1 MHTVDLNKLLVD
13 LENSIPGSVDERVII
28 DIVMN
33 IPEYQG
39 DINFR
44 RAFNGGFIRE
54 DVLELLGNVVID
66 QNKTELRKSL
76 RETIPRF
83 LKQIKD
89 ALNKLKI

>member
-1 MHTVDLNKLLVD
+1 MHTVDLNKLLID
-13 LENSIPGSVDERVII
+13 LENSTPGSVDEKVII

-33 IPEYQG
+33 VPEYEG

-54 DVLELLGNVVID
+54 DVLELLGNVVVE
-66 QNKTELRKSL
+66 QNKVELRKSI
-76 RETIPRF
+76 RETIPGF

-89 ALNKLKI
+89 ALNKIKL